1 MEYHRFYLTA
11 RAIDA
16 TIALIPDC
24 ERLRKLMKYQHF
36 HSGAN
41 TVDNYSL
48 GPGPRDVILN

>member
-1 MEYHRFYLTA
+1 MESHRFYLTA

-16 TIALIPDC
+16 TTALIPDC
-24 ERLRKLMKYQHF
+24 EMLRKLMKYQHF